1 METIIL
7 IGILV
12 LIILCICL
20 LVRRPKENNNS
31 NGDTNKL
38 QNDLKDKE
46 TQIAVLQNQIN
57 EKENQLSIAKNDC
70 LNLQKENNDK
80 TKYIGELEQIK
91 QSSLQKDNTI
101 EELRKEN
108 KERSENNSKLQAIVD
123 NQSDYE
129 QIRQGNQELQIKLQ
143 TTQTQYQATR
153 DQHQK
158 LQQDFETTK
167 RERDQFE
174 QQSTHLRLELQ
185 SSTNS
190 YNTLQEQYLK
200 FQKDF
205 DENQKKFKTE
215 IENITNKI
223 LKDSST
229 DFTKQ
234 SIENLKNVLTP
245 FETQMSDFKR
255 KVEDNIKTQT
265 ETKSSIEQHI
275 KDMMD
280 GTKRISEQANNLT
293 NALTT
298 NNKVT
303 GNWGESQLK
312 NILLNCGLKE
322 DVDFVS
328 QAHYVNNDEDTS
340 RKTDIPDFTINVPT
354 DNGGI
359 MKVFVDVKTSLTA
372 YQRYYS
378 AQTDEERSKALTEHI
393 HSIRNHITELSDK
406 HYETNNNFK
415 GTQVGFV
422 IMFIPIESAY
432 FLALGKEPNIWE
444 EAYKKNIIINT
455 GSTIITSIKLIS
467 ILWKI
472 ENSDKKAQEIIADA
486 TNLYNKLVTFLE
498 YFNELGKRINGVK
511 DQFDKASINLSE
523 GKGSLIS
530 KAESLKEKT
539 LSPKQIPENYSE
551 R

>member
-1 METIIL
+1 METVIL
-7 IGILV
+7 IGIIV

-20 LVRRPKENNNS
+20 LIRRPKENNNS
-31 NGDTNKL
+31 NEDVNKL
-38 QNDLKDKE
+38 QNDLKEKE

-57 EKENQLSIAKNDC
+57 EKENQLSITKNDC

-129 QIRQGNQELQIKLQ
+129 ELRQVNQELQIKLQ
-143 TTQTQYQATR
+143 TTQTQYQAIKE
-153 DQHQK
+153 QNQK

-167 RERDQFE
+167 QERDQFE
-174 QQSTHLRLELQ
+174 QQSTHFRLELQ

-245 FETQMSDFKR
+245 FETQMSDFKK

-275 KDMMD
+275 KDMME
-280 GTKRISEQANNLT
+280 GTKRISEQATNLT
-293 NALTT
+293 KALTT

-303 GNWGESQLK
+303 GNWGENQLK
-312 NILLNCGLKE
+312 NILLNSGLKE
-322 DVDFVS
+322 GEDFES
-328 QAHYVNNDEDTS
+328 QVHYVNNDEDTS
-340 RKTDIPDFTINVPT
+340 RKTDIPDFTINVPA

-359 MKVFVDVKTSLTA
+359 MKIFVDVKTSLTD

-378 AQTDEERSKALTEHI
+378 AQTDEEKNEALKGHI
-393 HSIRNHITELSDK
+393 LSIRNHIKELSNK

-432 FLALGKEPNIWE
+432 FLALDQDPNIWE

-472 ENSDKKAQEIIADA
+472 ENSDKKAQSIITDA
-486 TNLYNKLVTFLE
+486 TNLYNKLVTFLD
-498 YFNELGKRINGVK
+498 YFEDLGEKINKVK
-511 DQFDKASINLSE
+511 DQFDKTNKNLVD
-523 GKGSLIS
+523 GNGSLVS
-530 KAESLKEKT
+530 KAKSLKEKT
-539 LSPKQIPENYSE
+539 LSPKQIPESFL
-551 R
+551 